1 MQIPRHENLTAI
13 GDNSTEFQINGAGAA
28 FGTIEARQTQL
39 VFSAFES
46 DFDSLSRGA
55 NTETNTE
62 TTTEAEKKKSAGAS
76 LLPDQGLSD

>member
-1 MQIPRHENLTAI
+1 MQIPRHENLAAI

-46 DFDSLSRGA
+46 DVDSLSRGA

-62 TTTEAEKKKSAGAS
+62 TTTEASARLWHRS
-76 LLPDQGLSD
+76 